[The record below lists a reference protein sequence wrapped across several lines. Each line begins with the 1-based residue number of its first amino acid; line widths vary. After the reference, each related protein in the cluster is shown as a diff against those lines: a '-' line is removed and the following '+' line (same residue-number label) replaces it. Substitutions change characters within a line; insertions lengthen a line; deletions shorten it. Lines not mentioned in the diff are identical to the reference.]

1 MRRVNVYVSDFYS
14 GNKIVVRISPGGVMT
29 VVAGNGSEG
38 FSGDGGPATSASLM
52 GPWGVAVD
60 PAGNLYIADTY
71 SDRIRKVTG
80 GTITTVAG
88 NGNRGFSGDGGTAT
102 SASLNLPEGLA
113 VDSAGNLYIADYQNN
128 RIRKV
133 SGGIITTVAGNGLA
147 GFSGDGGPATKASLY
162 LPGGVAVDSAG
173 NLYIADLRIRKV
185 SGGTITTV
193 AGNGLAGFSGDGGPA
208 TSASINDPQG
218 VAADSAGN
226 LYIADSNNYFQLA
239 AGSGRVRRFL
249 AMGQSPPGIAGLVNV
264 R

>member
-1 MRRVNVYVSDFYS
+1 
-14 GNKIVVRISPGGVMT
+14 MT

-133 SGGIITTVAGNGLA
+133 SGG
-147 GFSGDGGPATKASLY
+147 
-162 LPGGVAVDSAG
+162 
-173 NLYIADLRIRKV
+173 
-185 SGGTITTV
+185 TITTV
-193 AGNGLAGFSGDGGPA
+193 AGNGNQFYAGQPKQKLCA
-208 TSASINDPQG
+208 ER
-218 VAADSAGN
+218 
-226 LYIADSNNYFQLA
+226 SNT
-239 AGSGRVRRFL
+239 
-249 AMGQSPPGIAGLVNV
+249 
-264 R
+264 